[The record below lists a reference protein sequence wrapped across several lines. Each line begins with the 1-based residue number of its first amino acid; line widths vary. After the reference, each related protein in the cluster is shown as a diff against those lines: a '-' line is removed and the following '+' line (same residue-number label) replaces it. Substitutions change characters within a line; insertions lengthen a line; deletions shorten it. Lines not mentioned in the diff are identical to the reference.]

1 MATRVRKPGPPKLPK
16 PDGIGSRYQ
25 DHMVGAG
32 HFLRS
37 ALNKLDKQIGFTQEE
52 VEKSK
57 LYAKKKWLVE
67 VLGRVEAES
76 K

>member
-1 MATRVRKPGPPKLPK
+1 
-16 PDGIGSRYQ
+16 
-25 DHMVGAG
+25 MVGAG

-52 VEKSK
+52 AEKSK